1 MNNIDVAKQW
11 RTLEQTY
18 NQMSEEELGDLAAEA
33 YKLTDIA
40 QQALQAQISSRALR
54 IELSTKPRAS
64 RESNGVEPEV
74 NLNPYDLDYVLAA
87 WVRDPQDLE
96 QLRQALPRAGIPIY
110 VQVRVRAV
118 DQQRALHTISALS
131 PERGNPDEDQPYVA
145 RCPKCGSEE
154 IAFQNI
160 DPGSSETQS
169 TSSSQFHWACDACGH
184 EWEDDGFEER
194 SAS

>member
-40 QQALQAQISSRALR
+40 QQALQAQISSRGLR

-64 RESNGVEPEV
+64 RESNGVEPAV

-131 PERGNPDEDQPYVA
+131 PERENPDEDQPYVA
-145 RCPKCGSEE
+145 R
-154 IAFQNI
+154 
-160 DPGSSETQS
+160 
-169 TSSSQFHWACDACGH
+169 
-184 EWEDDGFEER
+184 
-194 SAS
+194 